1 MNPSPGDRDHQV
13 LRERLGAYVL
23 DGLDA
28 AERDALDAHLAGCPA
43 CRAELAAIAPLA
55 GPLRA
60 VDPDRIAGPTTESTE
75 LTDAAGAAP
84 PTGFDAI
91 LRRVREESGEAP
103 PPQPSPPRP
112 PSPPPSAP
120 PSAPVVPLEPRRRA
134 GWAGRTGLLVAAGAV
149 VVALAGG
156 AAGYG
161 LGVRSAEGP
170 REPVSVQALVPGV
183 EADAATVGHTWGVEV
198 VLTARGFDPGRTYL
212 VAVTDREG
220 RAVAAG
226 AFVGTGG
233 TEMVCRLNSPVL
245 PQDATG
251 FVVTTGQGDE
261 VLRSRFV

>member
-1 MNPSPGDRDHQV
+1 VNPSPGDRDHEV

-28 AERDALDAHLAGCPA
+28 AERDEVDAHLTDCAA

-60 VDPDRIAGPTTESTE
+60 VDPDRVAVPGQP
-75 LTDAAGAAP
+75 AVPG
-84 PTGFDAI
+84 GFDAI
-91 LRRVREESGEAP
+91 LRRVREESAAP
-103 PPQPSPPRP
+103 DTPDT
-112 PSPPPSAP
+112 SA
-120 PSAPVVPLEPRRRA
+120 APVVPMEPRRRRRSLA
-134 GWAGRTGLLVAAGAV
+134 PLVAAGAV
-149 VVALAGG
+149 VLALAGG

-212 VAVTDREG
+212 VAVTDRDG

-233 TEMVCRLNSPVL
+233 TEMVCRLNSSVL

>member
-28 AERDALDAHLAGCPA
+28 AERDALDTHLVGCPG

-60 VDPDRIAGPTTESTE
+60 VDPDRVAGPTTQSTE
-75 LTDAAGAAP
+75 LTDAGGAAP

-103 PPQPSPPRP
+103 P
-112 PSPPPSAP
+112 
-120 PSAPVVPLEPRRRA
+120 SAPVVPLEPRRRA
-134 GWAGRTGLLVAAGAV
+134 GRAGRTGLLVAAGAV
-149 VVALAGG
+149 VVALTAG